1 MLRVLLPNT
10 QPETQD
16 VSRLALPNTASPAYS
31 LIAELADQF
40 DGSFREKASTLR
52 PNSWRSTDVPILRE
66 EFCWPRTASLGLGR
80 PLRRNGKTSGSSRRR
95 KGGGRGAVPQPVPD
109 RHSPPSSDRI

>member
-31 LIAELADQF
+31 LIAELADQIRRF
-40 DGSFREKASTLR
+40 LQGEGVDSPAELLALDRCPDLERRVLLAE
-52 PNSWRSTDVPILRE
+52 NSI
-66 EFCWPRTASLGLGR
+66 PRAG
-80 PLRRNGKTSGSSRRR
+80 
-95 KGGGRGAVPQPVPD
+95 
-109 RHSPPSSDRI
+109 